1 MRRLTLSL
9 ALVSALVSACATAPS
24 GPQGAATDVT
34 GQWAGTAHGG
44 DWGRSPVEITL
55 TQKGNEVTGTIIA
68 DSVPGGFNVP
78 VNARMSGNKL
88 SGTVTHV
95 RRGALQFEAVVSG
108 STMGGAVDG
117 ISFAAS
123 RVKK

>member
-1 MRRLTLSL
+1 MRRRALWFVAAMVLT
-9 ALVSALVSACATAPS
+9 SACGTAPS
-24 GPQGAATDVT
+24 TPGGAMANIA
-34 GQWAGTAHGG
+34 GQWSGTAHGG
-44 DWGRSPVEITL
+44 EWRTSTIELTL
-55 TQKGNEVTGTIIA
+55 SQNGAEVTGSIVA

-78 VNARMSGNKL
+78 VNARVSGNKV

-95 RRGALQFEAVVSG
+95 RRGTLQFEAVVSG

-123 RVKK
+123 RVK